1 LMPIVRSHLIVR
13 SRTIS
18 PSRPAVPRE
27 PSRADA
33 VKVGR
38 RSNIEAR
45 SAIARPHLD
54 GVEHGGRI
62 GAHRDDGRDLD
73 A

>member
-1 LMPIVRSHLIVR
+1 LIENHLSVPTCR
-13 SRTIS
+13 SRQ
-18 PSRPAVPRE
+18 

-38 RSNIEAR
+38 HSNIEAR

-62 GAHRDDGRDLD
+62 EAHRDDGRDLD